1 MNAVIDPHLVTDG
14 KPADGGLGKVIL
26 RLVRSRSERMAIEAG
41 EIDAILDPESG
52 SLILLPEAS
61 RTLSQRRAGGE
72 LAACNTPER
81 HAGLA
86 LDALGIQVGLLDANG
101 VLLLANR
108 AWRAGAAGGKGFG
121 AEVCVDANY
130 LAACDA
136 ATGDSRVDAR
146 LIAAGIRQVL
156 AGQRASFRYDH
167 PDGPAPVAGRDA
179 AVGCRWY
186 QLTVTRLAGAGQARA
201 LLTREDISERVR
213 GDRLLALEY
222 AVARC
227 LADAGDASA
236 ALTAVIRAVCESLGW
251 DCGRYFRL
259 DPANG
264 LLRLEA
270 AWGLPVE
277 AVQQFLQASRLLAFH
292 PGSGLKGRVYQS
304 GQPLWVVDGFAQIAL
319 APATGAEGA
328 FVFPVCSDSQ
338 VIGVLA
344 FSGAGIRKPDDGLL
358 KAVRAIGSQL
368 GQFLLR
374 QQAVETLR
382 HDAAHFRALT
392 ELSCDWHWQ
401 QDRELRF
408 TRLEGSC
415 AFGDDEVLGKRSWEL
430 PSVIAGGSD
439 WGSHRAQLAV
449 RWSFH
454 DFEFAALR
462 ADGQRGRYR
471 ISGEPVYD
479 EAGAFSGYRGTGVD
493 LGPDPRE

>member
-1 MNAVIDPHLVTDG
+1 MNTVIDPHLHTDG
-14 KPADGGLGKVIL
+14 KLADGGLGKVIL

-72 LAACNTPER
+72 LAASNTPER

-101 VLLLANR
+101 VLLLANQ
-108 AWRAGAAGGKGFG
+108 AWRAGAAGGNGFG
-121 AEVCVDANY
+121 AKVCEHANY

-136 ATGDSRVDAR
+136 ATGDSQVDGAM
-146 LIAAGIRQVL
+146 IAAGIRQVL
-156 AGQRASFRYDH
+156 AGQRDLFRYDH
-167 PDGPAPVAGRDA
+167 ADGPLAAAGRNA
-179 AVGCRWY
+179 AVDRRRY
-186 QLTVTRLAGAGQARA
+186 QLTVTRVAGAGAVRA
-201 LLTREDISERVR
+201 LLAREDVSEHKR
-213 GDRLLALEY
+213 GERLLALEY

-227 LADAGDASA
+227 LADAVTPSE

-251 DCGRYFRL
+251 DCGRYFRP
-259 DPANG
+259 DPATD
-264 LLRLEA
+264 LLRFDS
-270 AWGLPVE
+270 AWGLPTE
-277 AVQQFLQASRLLAFH
+277 AVQQFLQASRPLLFR
-292 PGSGLKGRVYQS
+292 PGTGLKGRVYQS
-304 GQPLWVVDGFAQIAL
+304 GQPHWVVDGFAPTAL

-328 FVFPVCSDSQ
+328 FVFPVRSDAQ

-344 FSGAGIRKPDDGLL
+344 FSGAGIREPDDRLL
-358 KAVRAIGSQL
+358 QAVRAIGGQL

-374 QQAVETLR
+374 QQAAETLR
-382 HDAAHFRALT
+382 RDAAHFRALT

-408 TRLEGSC
+408 THLEGSS
-415 AFGDDEVLGKRSWEL
+415 AFGSDEVLGKRSWEL

-454 DFEFAALR
+454 HFEFTVAR
-462 ADGQRGRYR
+462 ADGQRGRFS

-479 EAGAFSGYRGTGVD
+479 AAGTFTGYRGTGID
-493 LGPDPRE
+493 LGQGPQR